1 MLLLEGEMMGAL
13 RFHAGDDIGEQLLQD
28 TVLTDRRVSP
38 ALTLQHALEALE
50 AGDLSH
56 MLIVQEAGDL

>member
-1 MLLLEGEMMGAL
+1 
-13 RFHAGDDIGEQLLQD
+13 
-28 TVLTDRRVSP
+28 VSP